1 MANPYYVKYGI
12 KFKITKKYEV
22 KFISSVKKIVN
33 LYMKINISRQK
44 YSNIKTVLY

>member
-22 KFISSVKKIVN
+22 KFISSVKKNCKFIYEN
-33 LYMKINISRQK
+33 
-44 YSNIKTVLY
+44 